1 MSAGS
6 PKGEAMLE
14 TRIYLLQNFVYG
26 KRALWIFVGFLHIS
40 KGSGSLA
47 FGGSSDP
54 SKLKGKF
61 WQYDLYSWS
70 DQGITR
76 RATLPNTTLAALS

>member
-1 MSAGS
+1 MG
-6 PKGEAMLE
+6 
-14 TRIYLLQNFVYG
+14 R
-26 KRALWIFVGFLHIS
+26 RAIWILVGFLHIL

-54 SKLKGKF
+54 SKFEGKI
-61 WQYDLYSWS
+61 WKYDLYSWS

-76 RATLPNTTLAALS
+76 RATLPNTSDLVLEPYPRLNIWG